1 MKPCM
6 TRTLLLGA
14 VALLLTACVY
24 KQPTIPLGNAV
35 KQNQAVQIINPAPKW
50 RPGAPDLSGD
60 RAALLMRRYAG
71 QAVVQ
76 PEQVM
81 TTQTTQ

>member
-14 VALLLTACVY
+14 AALLLTACVY

-35 KQNQAVQIINPAPKW
+35 KQNQAVQIINPTPKW
-50 RPGAPDLSGD
+50 RPGAPDLGGE
-60 RAALLMRRYAG
+60 RAALLMRRYVG
-71 QAVVQ
+71 QTVIQ
-76 PEQVM
+76 PEQVI
-81 TTQTTQ
+81 TTQAPQ

>member
-14 VALLLTACVY
+14 VALLLMACVY

-50 RPGAPDLSGD
+50 RPGAPDLNGE
-60 RAALLMRRYAG
+60 RAALLMRRYVG

-76 PEQVM
+76 PQAV
-81 TTQTTQ
+81 TTTEGQ